1 MTNTSKSYNTHRPL
15 NTRAYLNNLP
25 KTVETKVE
33 RQKLMFRV
41 KARIAPEL
49 LKKYIEYVKTGLP
62 GVAWVQINPEKPWPA
77 HLQLKGAEKK

>member
-1 MTNTSKSYNTHRPL
+1 VADVAQFT
-15 NTRAYLNNLP
+15 P

-49 LKKYIEYVKTGLP
+49 LRQHLRMVKTGMP
-62 GVAWVQINPEKPWPA
+62 GIAYVRVDPHAEWPA
-77 HLQLKGAEKK
+77 KLQVRLP